1 MDVWVEQDH
10 ASCYGV
16 NLAFAGL
23 GVGLFSRGSGVGL
36 AWGMGSGFPDL
47 LDLGG
52 GRLQSGSRAGL
63 KSGFAGFDVGRCPF
77 STHEGRPEV
86 GIRWLRPGCC
96 PFSTHE
102 GRPEVGI
109 RWLRP
114 GCCPFLTH
122 EGRARNRDSLALTW
136 VLPVLDS

>member
-23 GVGLFSRGSGVGL
+23 GVGLFFRGSGVGL

-52 GRLQSGSRAGL
+52 GHLQSGSRPGL
-63 KSGFAGFDVGRCPF
+63 KSGFAGFDLGVARSRLMRAGLRSGFAGFDLGRCPF

-86 GIRWLRPGCC
+86 GIRWLRRG
-96 PFSTHE
+96 
-102 GRPEVGI
+102 
-109 RWLRP
+109 
-114 GCCPFLTH
+114 
-122 EGRARNRDSLALTW
+122 SLSVPNA
-136 VLPVLDS
+136 